1 MCKDGRVSHERNSVL
16 IVQKIRMITGNN
28 NILLQFITSIFIF
41 KHEKSGSV
49 FIWFYK
55 KVINLRKTGR
65 AHLSLSLSAGSL
77 AIYPAVV
84 FCVTTVTHKQKIKI
98 FPDEL
103 QV

>member
-65 AHLSLSLSAGSL
+65 AHLSLSLSLSL
-77 AIYPAVV
+77 RWESCHLPSCG
-84 FCVTTVTHKQKIKI
+84 FLCNHGDTQTKN
-98 FPDEL
+98 
-103 QV
+103 